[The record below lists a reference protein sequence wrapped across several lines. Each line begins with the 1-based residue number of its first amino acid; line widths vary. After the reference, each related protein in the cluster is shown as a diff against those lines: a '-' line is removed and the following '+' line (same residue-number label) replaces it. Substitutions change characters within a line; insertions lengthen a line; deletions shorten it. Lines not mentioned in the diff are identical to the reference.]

1 MTPIDRTEL
10 RRLSTA
16 ATPGPWTIHTEEVC
30 SPIVAAMELSK
41 LVHGSVFVPVL
52 PMVVGSNG
60 LATAVTGCGP
70 TSVANAAYI
79 AAASPDVVLALL
91 DSIRRADELEA
102 QQSETIVHQAGEI
115 ARLLADLD
123 ALRVRLAEVEKDAA
137 RGRFMIDNGCW
148 HRGDEQTHLAV
159 LVPQGSDLSCY
170 AMREAAID
178 AAMKEQ
184 A

>member
-1 MTPIDRTEL
+1 MTPTNHEEL
-10 RRLSTA
+10 RRLATE

-79 AAASPDVVLALL
+79 AAVSPDAILA
-91 DSIRRADELEA
+91 
-102 QQSETIVHQAGEI
+102 
-115 ARLLADLD
+115 LLADLD
-123 ALRVRLAEVEKDAA
+123 ALRTRLAEVEKD
-137 RGRFMIDNGCW
+137 GRAIRRMLCLSVAHMPYMDDGEASDQEIDFMRDSSADIEKKLMERN
-148 HRGDEQTHLAV
+148 LKK
-159 LVPQGSDLSCY
+159 Y
-170 AMREAAID
+170 
-178 AAMKEQ
+178 AAMGAQ

>member
-1 MTPIDRTEL
+1 MTNHEEL
-10 RRLSTA
+10 RRLATE

-70 TSVANAAYI
+70 TSVANATYI
-79 AAASPDVVLALL
+79 AAASPDVVLALI
-91 DSIRRADELEA
+91 D
-102 QQSETIVHQAGEI
+102 
-115 ARLLADLD
+115 
-123 ALRVRLAEVEKDAA
+123 RLAEVEKD
-137 RGRFMIDNGCW
+137 GRAIRRMLCVSVAHMPYMDDGEASDQEIDFLRDSPADIEKKLMERN
-148 HRGDEQTHLAV
+148 LKK
-159 LVPQGSDLSCY
+159 Y
-170 AMREAAID
+170 

>member
-1 MTPIDRTEL
+1 MTNHEEL
-10 RRLSTA
+10 RRLATE

-79 AAASPDVVLALL
+79 AAISPDVVLALI
-91 DSIRRADELEA
+91 D
-102 QQSETIVHQAGEI
+102 
-115 ARLLADLD
+115 
-123 ALRVRLAEVEKDAA
+123 RLAEVEKD
-137 RGRFMIDNGCW
+137 GRAIRRMLCVSVAHMPYMDDGEASDQEIDFLRDSPADIEKKLMERN
-148 HRGDEQTHLAV
+148 LKK
-159 LVPQGSDLSCY
+159 Y
-170 AMREAAID
+170 

>member
-1 MTPIDRTEL
+1 MTNHEEL
-10 RRLSTA
+10 RRLATE

-79 AAASPDVVLALL
+79 AATSPDVVLALI
-91 DSIRRADELEA
+91 D
-102 QQSETIVHQAGEI
+102 
-115 ARLLADLD
+115 
-123 ALRVRLAEVEKDAA
+123 RLAEVEKD
-137 RGRFMIDNGCW
+137 GRAIRRMLCVSVAHMPYMDDGEASDQEIDFLRDSPADIEKKLMERN
-148 HRGDEQTHLAV
+148 LKK
-159 LVPQGSDLSCY
+159 Y
-170 AMREAAID
+170 

>member
-1 MTPIDRTEL
+1 MTNHEEL
-10 RRLSTA
+10 RRLATE

-41 LVHGSVFVPVL
+41 LVHGIVFVPVL

-79 AAASPDVVLALL
+79 AATSPDVVLALI
-91 DSIRRADELEA
+91 D
-102 QQSETIVHQAGEI
+102 
-115 ARLLADLD
+115 
-123 ALRVRLAEVEKDAA
+123 RLAEVEKD
-137 RGRFMIDNGCW
+137 GRAIRRMLCVSVAHMPYMDDGEASDQEIDFLRDSPADIEKKLMERN
-148 HRGDEQTHLAV
+148 LKK
-159 LVPQGSDLSCY
+159 Y
-170 AMREAAID
+170 

>member
-1 MTPIDRTEL
+1 MTNHEEL
-10 RRLSTA
+10 RRLATE
-16 ATPGPWTIHTEEVC
+16 ATPGPWTIHPEEVC
-30 SPIVAAMELSK
+30 SPIVAATALSK

-79 AAASPDVVLALL
+79 AAASPDVVLALI
-91 DSIRRADELEA
+91 D
-102 QQSETIVHQAGEI
+102 
-115 ARLLADLD
+115 
-123 ALRVRLAEVEKDAA
+123 RLAEVEKD
-137 RGRFMIDNGCW
+137 GRAIRRMLCVSVAHMPYMDDGEASDQEIDFLRDSPADIEKKLMERN
-148 HRGDEQTHLAV
+148 LKK
-159 LVPQGSDLSCY
+159 Y
-170 AMREAAID
+170 

>member
-1 MTPIDRTEL
+1 MTNHEEL
-10 RRLSTA
+10 RRLATE

-79 AAASPDVVLALL
+79 AAASPDVVLALI
-91 DSIRRADELEA
+91 D
-102 QQSETIVHQAGEI
+102 
-115 ARLLADLD
+115 
-123 ALRVRLAEVEKDAA
+123 RLAEVEKD
-137 RGRFMIDNGCW
+137 GRAIRRMLCVSVAHMPYMDDGEASDQEIDFLRDSPADIEKKLMERN
-148 HRGDEQTHLAV
+148 LKK
-159 LVPQGSDLSCY
+159 Y
-170 AMREAAID
+170 

>member
-1 MTPIDRTEL
+1 MTNHEEL
-10 RRLSTA
+10 RRLATE

-79 AAASPDVVLALL
+79 AAASPDVVLALI
-91 DSIRRADELEA
+91 D
-102 QQSETIVHQAGEI
+102 
-115 ARLLADLD
+115 
-123 ALRVRLAEVEKDAA
+123 RLAEVEKD
-137 RGRFMIDNGCW
+137 GRAIRRMLCVSVAHMPYMDDGEASDQEIDFLRDSPADIEKKLMERN
-148 HRGDEQTHLAV
+148 LKK
-159 LVPQGSDLSCY
+159 Y
-170 AMREAAID
+170 

-184 A
+184 

>member
-1 MTPIDRTEL
+1 MTNHEEL
-10 RRLSTA
+10 RRLATE

-79 AAASPDVVLALL
+79 AATSPDVVLALI
-91 DSIRRADELEA
+91 D
-102 QQSETIVHQAGEI
+102 
-115 ARLLADLD
+115 
-123 ALRVRLAEVEKDAA
+123 RLAEVEKD
-137 RGRFMIDNGCW
+137 GRAIRRMLCVSVAHMPYMDDGEASDQEIDFLRDSPADIEKKLIERN
-148 HRGDEQTHLAV
+148 LKK
-159 LVPQGSDLSCY
+159 Y
-170 AMREAAID
+170 
-178 AAMKEQ
+178 AAMKDQ